1 MKKDRAN
8 NQNKQNKNQTIKS
21 RKSISPF
28 ASSSLSDP
36 MNSLQNTVLK
46 EKRINMINNF
56 LIINNYPYNFNK
68 KDFSNMSADFR
79 PILKFIMEKLDPNVN
94 LLESLTDDKIEALAK
109 IYEYPGKL
117 TRSMIR
123 DFNTPSNF
131 LYILTFICYMANLVS
146 YKEYFT
152 ENEIK
157 ELDFYQNN
165 MNQNNININ
174 NDNNFNDNQYL
185 IEMSEFMNEC
195 LNSIADNNVSEIL
208 EKYKTKFN
216 NLCSDEL
223 NKVDKMYAEL
233 DIIDKSNK
241 ELGSNL
247 PNIDIFKSQENE
259 TIQKFNYLDEEYTK
273 SNNEIKE
280 YNQKLEEINNYISE
294 QEKKMVF
301 LDNEI
306 KNTRNIINTQIMSR
320 AEYDI
325 KQGENN
331 KLLNQIKNVENEING
346 LNNTKNEI
354 INSNQSLLNKMTIL
368 ANDINNI
375 DINNSKKIKN
385 VADVNNNNQND
396 ISILLNMTNINKEI
410 QNNII
415 NNNDD
420 KNAELLKMYD
430 DYIDKYKSYVK
441 DIKEEY
447 THNYDDNK
455 ELEKNKELLTS
466 EIEKYKAYLTNDN
479 KIGNDRKD
487 LIYKINND
495 YLKLKKEKSD
505 YINSIKNEIKIY
517 ENNIEEKKKDSVKI
531 ENECIKLRKE
541 LDEYKNETSNIINT
555 LIERYHNYYNNF
567 IDTSYEITSKIINSN
582 QTLNQI
588 CNNLQKIENKE
599 NLNFQND
606 NVKK

>member
-8 NQNKQNKNQTIKS
+8 NQNKQNKNQTIKN
-21 RKSISPF
+21 RKSVAPF

-68 KDFSNMSADFR
+68 KDFANMSADFR

-152 ENEIK
+152 EKEIK
-157 ELDFYQNN
+157 EVDFYQNN

-247 PNIDIFKSQENE
+247 PNIDVFKSQENE
-259 TIQKFNYLDEEYTK
+259 IIQKFNYLDEEYTK

-320 AEYDI
+320 TEYDI

-375 DINNSKKIKN
+375 DINNSKKIKSA
-385 VADVNNNNQND
+385 VGVNDNNEND
-396 ISILLNMTNINKEI
+396 ISILLNITNINKEV

-415 NNNDD
+415 NNNDN
-420 KNAELLKMYD
+420 KNIELLKMYD
-430 DYIDKYKSYVK
+430 DYINKYESYIK
-441 DIKEEY
+441 NIKEEY
-447 THNYDDNK
+447 TFNYNSNK
-455 ELEKNKELLTS
+455 ELEKNKELLSS

-495 YLKLKKEKSD
+495 YLKYKKEKTD
-505 YINSIKNEIKIY
+505 YMNSIKNEIKIY

-582 QTLNQI
+582 KTLNQI
-588 CNNLQKIENKE
+588 CNNLPKIENKE

-606 NVKK
+606 NVNK